1 MTTKT
6 PKANR
11 RGSKRAYT
19 PPSTEDQF
27 RNATARV
34 ESTNARARSA
44 QGRSQSAID
53 RADTLITK
61 PSGKDI
67 DADIDAVEMER
78 EAKKAESE
86 AHMADNKAKIAEI
99 EAQRA
104 VTKAEAYEHK
114 AKIETERAEECARQ
128 AATRA
133 ETWAKYVASKAEAE
147 VKRTSAKAK
156 AAKAAKSKTGESS
169 KEAVEARKDAYNAE
183 SETKRAK
190 LIAEKTATATE
201 AEAKHIN
208 AASQA
213 ESCAKTWRTEAE
225 NRQAEAKAR
234 KAEAKARRA
243 EAKARRKGDKLK
255 ADAKKAEALAKKA
268 VALAIKAKIDF
279 TKIERKVKAQAK
291 AQKTLKGPLPP
302 EDRLPERRARRS
314 EKKHLSQPGLL
325 KQVREVFLEIPG
337 GCQHTRKGQADI
349 SISDCLMSGL
359 AIFSLKYSSLLQFDQ
374 DSQEGGC
381 IHHNLQT
388 LYQIQDV
395 PCDTYMR
402 ERLDVIDPNALRPAF
417 TKLFS
422 VLQRGKELEEYLFY
436 EDYYLLSGDG
446 TGYFSSKC
454 IHCKDCCKKE
464 HQDGSVTYYHQMMS
478 AAIVHP
484 NHSTVIPLCPEP
496 IIKTDGTT
504 KNDCE
509 RNASERLYKHI
520 RREHP
525 HLPLIVTE
533 DALGSNGPHIRLLQ
547 ELNMRYIIVV
557 KPEGN
562 KYIFEFL
569 KGVERKEL
577 LYCDNNFKYKIQ
589 FINGIPLNESHPDLK
604 VNFIEVW
611 VYDSEGN
618 QQYHNTWITD
628 IPVTIANAYHLFK
641 GGRAKWKIENET
653 FNTLKNQGYHFEHNY
668 GHGKQHLSTIFAL
681 LMMLAFFIDQ
691 ILQSC
696 CGLFQM
702 AWEKMVSKIRL
713 WGKLRAYFTT
723 MFIDSWENLWRAITC
738 EHASCLNM
746 PPDTS

>member
-1 MTTKT
+1 MTTKDYT
-6 PKANR
+6 KSTKANR

-19 PPSTEDQF
+19 SPSTEDQF
-27 RNATARV
+27 RSATARV

-44 QGRSQSAID
+44 QIRSQTAND
-53 RADTLITK
+53 RACTPIKK
-61 PSGKDI
+61 PSDI
-67 DADIDAVEMER
+67 DAAEMER

-86 AHMADNKAKIAEI
+86 AHMADNKAKKAEI

-104 VTKAEAYEHK
+104 VIEAEAYEYR
-114 AKIETERAEECARQ
+114 AKIEADRAEECARQ
-128 AATRA
+128 AATQA
-133 ETWAKYVASKAEAE
+133 ETWAKYIASKAEAE
-147 VKRTSAKAK
+147 VKRTLANA
-156 AAKAAKSKTGESS
+156 AAKEAKSKGGESS
-169 KEAVEARKDAYNAE
+169 KEAAKARKEAYNAE
-183 SETKRAK
+183 SEAKKAK
-190 LIAEKTATATE
+190 LIADKTAAATE
-201 AEAKHIN
+201 AKVKHIN

-213 ESCAKTWRTEAE
+213 QSSAKTWRTEAE
-225 NRQAEAKAR
+225 ERQAEAKAR

-243 EAKARRKGDKLK
+243 EAKASRKGDKLK

-268 VALAIKAKIDF
+268 EALAIKAKIDF

-291 AQKTLKGPLPP
+291 AKKTLNGPLPP
-302 EDRLPERRARRS
+302 EDRLPERRARCS

-325 KQVREVFLEIPG
+325 NQIREVFLQIPG
-337 GCQHTRKGQADI
+337 TSQRTRKGQPEV
-349 SISDCLMSGL
+349 SICDCLMSGF
-359 AIFSLKYSSLLQFDQ
+359 AIFSLKYPSLLQFDQ
-374 DSQEGGC
+374 DSKEGGC

-417 TKLFS
+417 TSLFS
-422 VLQRGKELEEYLFY
+422 ALQRGKELEEYLFY
-436 EDYYLLSGDG
+436 DNYYLLSGDG

-454 IHCKDCCKKE
+454 VYCKDCCKKE

-525 HLPLIVTE
+525 HLQLIVTE

-562 KYIFEFL
+562 KYIFDFL
-569 KGVERKEL
+569 KGVERQEAT
-577 LYCDNNFKYKIQ
+577 YCDNNFKYKIQ
-589 FINGIPLNESHPDLK
+589 FKNEIPLNESHPDLK

-628 IPVTIANAYHLFK
+628 IPVTITNAYCLFK

-681 LMMLAFFIDQ
+681 LMMLAFLIDQ

-702 AWEKMVSKIRL
+702 AWGKTESKIRL

-723 MFIDSWENLWRAITC
+723 MFIDSWESLWRAIIC
-738 EHASCLNM
+738 GYAGWLNM